1 MKYMG
6 SKRFMLGNGLGQLIR
21 ELGAEARFTRF
32 VDLFTGSG
40 AVAAFATTVTPLSA
54 LAVDLQEYARV
65 LAAAV
70 VERDA
75 PINPEMFEAAWLE
88 PALARLR
95 RHPLRALAEQHS
107 RVAEGPGLESQVD
120 AARALCEQPTKIG
133 PMWGAYGG
141 YYYSPL
147 QALTFD
153 YLRRDLPV
161 EEPLRTVAL
170 AALIMTASRCA
181 AAPGHT
187 AQPFKPNDT
196 AGKYIVESW
205 SRDVT
210 LVVRDILAEL
220 APRHARVAGHT
231 RRADAL
237 EVLSDLGPTD
247 LVFVD
252 PPYSAV
258 QYSRFYHV
266 LETLANGH
274 CGPVSG
280 IGRYPAREHR
290 PQSDF
295 SLISNAQPALTG
307 LLEGLA
313 KTGATVI
320 FTFPRDKCSNGLSG
334 ELVREL
340 AETWFSVQV
349 KTKVHGSF
357 STLGGKQGGSR
368 RARQDSI
375 EYIMLLTPKVTEKI
389 KSGALQQKVIHL

>member
-1 MKYMG
+1 MG
-6 SKRFMLGNGLGQLIR
+6 SKRFMLGNGLGELIR
-21 ELGAEARFTRF
+21 DLGSERRFTRF

-40 AVAAFATTVTPLSA
+40 SVAVFACSATPLPV

-75 PINPEMFEAAWLE
+75 PLDPELFEDTWLA

-95 RHPLRALAEQHS
+95 KHTLYARAEQLS
-107 RVAEGPGLESQVD
+107 QVAEGPDLTSQVEN
-120 AARALCEQPTKIG
+120 ARMLCTNRTGVGAI
-133 PMWGAYGG
+133 WNAYGG

-153 YLRRDLPV
+153 YLRRDLPT
-161 EEPLRTVAL
+161 EEPQRTVAL
-170 AALIMTASRCA
+170 AALVTAASRCA

-187 AQPFKPNDT
+187 AQPFKPNET
-196 AGKYIVESW
+196 AGRYIVESW
-205 SRDVT
+205 RRNIVEI
-210 LVVRDILAEL
+210 VRSALAEI
-220 APRHARVAGHT
+220 APRHASIAGKT
-231 RRADAL
+231 RCSDAY
-237 EVLSDLGPTD
+237 EVLRDLGPTD

-266 LETLANGH
+266 LETLAKGY

-280 IGRYPAREHR
+280 IGRYPSKQHR

-295 SLISNAQPALTG
+295 SGISNSRKALSE

-313 KTGATVI
+313 RTGSTVI

-334 ELVREL
+334 EIVREL
-340 AETWFSVQV
+340 AERWFFVQV
-349 KTKVHGSF
+349 KTKVHGTF
-357 STLGGKQGGSR
+357 STLGGKTGGSR
-368 RARQDSI
+368 NARQKSV
-375 EYIMLLTPKVTEKI
+375 EYILMLTPRNNN
-389 KSGALQQKVIHL
+389 L